1 MCQAP
6 DALRSVIP
14 ANVNAVEGGL
24 RVSTIH
30 IAAGNGVAVLP
41 SVGED
46 RGNVNRAFLA
56 VAVRE
61 WFETFVNVPAMVFA
75 ASNYVHF
82 LDAILPHIA
91 HPKVAAYGI
100 KTEPPRFPKAISPNL
115 ASRVPSATKWVVG
128 RNSVGQGI
136 LAAVHINPEHF
147 TQQEL
152 KV

>member
-6 DALRSVIP
+6 DALRSIIP

-24 RVSTIH
+24 RVSPIH

-61 WFETFVNVPAMVFA
+61 WFEAFVNVPAMVFA

-115 ASRVPSATKWVVG
+115 ASRVSPTTKRVVG
-128 RNSVGQGI
+128 GDRIGQAI
-136 LAAVHINPEHF
+136 LAAVHVKPEQFH
-147 TQQEL
+147 
-152 KV
+152 